1 MPRTTFIDYFNR
13 NSCFEKGKQE
23 KSPYFRGFLGGRGEC
38 PGSLWLLA
46 NFRGVP
52 EGNGE
57 EQGGNGQSQN
67 QDVSEALHGEFKG

>member
-1 MPRTTFIDYFNR
+1 MPR
-13 NSCFEKGKQE
+13 
-23 KSPYFRGFLGGRGEC
+23 
-38 PGSLWLLA
+38 GSLWLFT

-67 QDVSEALHGEFKG
+67 QDVSEALHGGSRGEGQGAGGQVRGVPAGGT